1 MTNRQTA
8 RMSRDLS
15 NTRDRLLSWDPRT
28 EACQPVLTRPGRRR
42 SPEEEPTVRPTQ
54 VERVGLV
61 ELLRCADEFTA
72 LVSST
77 PGEEVAVLEYLMA
90 IMYAS
95 GCVPTTA
102 VEWRQWVKDGH
113 SLEKAA
119 KWLEDK
125 PADHWDLFH
134 PERPLGQNA
143 LLAPFMAAHGVGSA
157 QLVIER
163 TGDYNQFFDKV
174 HLHDPEPMPPD
185 AAFRAMLTQHAYGLG
200 GRAMAK
206 ADWLGPQLT
215 YQAVGRLGTRIRV
228 VARGRTLGDT
238 LRLNVM
244 PCKPDDTGTFNYSWT
259 DGRPGRRTFRGR
271 KQTRLPDGPADL
283 HSFLGRSILLRPTLV
298 DGKVMVD
305 RVLRA
310 AGELLDPLAP
320 VHLQDAVMVTG
331 RKGGDQEALRP
342 NEDRALWRESHAVY
356 AATHRDDPEL
366 DKDTDLYDRLA
377 GLRDRRVDLTAV
389 GLISR
394 QATATAWVSDTFP
407 YVPMRAEQLKRASDE
422 GSRICE
428 YAAKALYAA
437 AAVARDTAYPNPKPS
452 EKTSLLKRFH
462 AEPELWAS
470 AADHFAYLMAEVSDG
485 APADEGPL
493 AEFGQEIREL
503 TWKVLKARL
512 TSLPPD
518 VRGKNARAQ
527 AEQRLKKMLASPSCR
542 PYLKEPPRD

>member
-1 MTNRQTA
+1 M
-8 RMSRDLS
+8 
-15 NTRDRLLSWDPRT
+15 
-28 EACQPVLTRPGRRR
+28 
-42 SPEEEPTVRPTQ
+42 
-54 VERVGLV
+54 V
-61 ELLRCADEFTA
+61 ELLRSADDFTA

-95 GCVPTTA
+95 ACVPATPGA
-102 VEWRQWVKDGH
+102 WHRWVQEGQ

-119 KWLEDK
+119 EWLEGE

-143 LLAPFMAAHGVGSA
+143 LLAPFMAGHGVGSA

-228 VARGRTLGDT
+228 LARGRTLGDT
-238 LRLNVM
+238 LRLNIT
-244 PCKPDDTGTFNYSWT
+244 PCAPGDVGTFNYSWT
-259 DGRPGRRTFRGR
+259 DGRPGSRRAFRGR
-271 KQTRLPDGPADL
+271 KVSRLPDGPADL
-283 HSFLGRSILLRPTLV
+283 HSFLGRSILLRPALV
-298 DGKVMVD
+298 DGRLVVD

-320 VHLQDAVMVTG
+320 VHLQDAVLVPG
-331 RKGGDQEALRP
+331 RKDGGPEALRP
-342 NEDRALWRESHAVY
+342 SEDRALWRESHAVY
-356 AATHRDDPEL
+356 AATFKADPEL
-366 DKDTDLYDRLA
+366 AKGTDLYDRLA
-377 GLRDRRVDLTAV
+377 RVRDRRVDLTAV

-407 YVPMRAEQLKRASDE
+407 YVPGREKQLKWAADE
-422 GSRICE
+422 GSLICE
-428 YAAKALYAA
+428 FAAKALYAA
-437 AAVARDTAYPNPKPS
+437 AAVARDEAYPNPKPS
-452 EKTSLLKRFH
+452 DKASLLRRFH
-462 AEPELWAS
+462 AEPELWAG
-470 AADHFAYLMAEVSDG
+470 AADHFSVLIAEVSDG
-485 APADEGPL
+485 IDAGEGPL
-493 AEFGQEIREL
+493 ADFGREIHEL
-503 TWKVLKARL
+503 TWRVLRARL
-512 TSLPPD
+512 TSLPPGG
-518 VRGKNARAQ
+518 RGMNARAK
-527 AEQRLKKMLASPSCR
+527 AESQLKRKLASSACP